1 MVLKSVVVLRGFVDE
16 GDIVDVIHS
25 SQSFHV
31 PKNVDVDRVWKVEW
45 NLTHQMEEQKFV

>member
-1 MVLKSVVVLRGFVDE
+1 MEYLVFSEDFVDE
-16 GDIVDVIHS
+16 GNIVDVIHS
-25 SQSFHV
+25 SQSLHV